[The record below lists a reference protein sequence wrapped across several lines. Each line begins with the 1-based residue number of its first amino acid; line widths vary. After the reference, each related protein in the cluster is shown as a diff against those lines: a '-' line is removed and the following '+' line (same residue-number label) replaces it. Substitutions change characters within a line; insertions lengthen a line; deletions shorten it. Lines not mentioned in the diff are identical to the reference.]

1 MTQAADR
8 VVSLS
13 GAEMP
18 EVTVAAADIPEA
30 SARSLHATVSSL
42 NAHVASPL
50 RMCVCARAHTH
61 VHMRAHRHMCSAPRP
76 MRTPARLGHGPL

>member
-1 MTQAADR
+1 
-8 VVSLS
+8 
-13 GAEMP
+13 MP

-50 RMCVCARAHTH
+50 RMCVCARAHT
-61 VHMRAHRHMCSAPRP
+61 RAHACTQAHVLGSSSYEDTSQAGPWAP
-76 MRTPARLGHGPL
+76 LKGSF